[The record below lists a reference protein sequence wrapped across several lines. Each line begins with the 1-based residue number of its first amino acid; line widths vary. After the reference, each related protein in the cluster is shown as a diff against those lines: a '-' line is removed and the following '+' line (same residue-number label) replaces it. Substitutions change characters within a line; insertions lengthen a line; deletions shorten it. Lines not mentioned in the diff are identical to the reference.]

1 MVGKK
6 RILVACGTAIATS
19 TVVAKAIEEAL
30 EKRGI
35 AATIRQCK
43 AAEVP
48 SLAEDV
54 DLIVTT
60 TPVATDHGKPII
72 QTLAFLTGIGKEA
85 VIEQIV
91 VALQSIP

>member
-6 RILVACGTAIATS
+6 RILVACGTAIATA

-30 EKRGI
+30 DKRGVS
-35 AATIRQCK
+35 ATTMQCK
-43 AAEVP
+43 ASEVP
-48 SLAEDV
+48 SLAQDA

-72 QTLAFLTGIGKEA
+72 QTLAFVTRIGKEA
-85 VIEQIV
+85 VIEQIIDK
-91 VALQSIP
+91 LKS